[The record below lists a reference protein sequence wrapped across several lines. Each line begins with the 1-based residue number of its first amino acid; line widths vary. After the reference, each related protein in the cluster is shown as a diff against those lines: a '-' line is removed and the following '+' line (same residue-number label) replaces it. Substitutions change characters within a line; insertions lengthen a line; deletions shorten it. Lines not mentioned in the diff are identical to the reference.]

1 MKQHVQLPG
10 ATMISCFFDLI
21 RRKVRSFW
29 GSMSR
34 TVLLAFMV
42 SWWSRPAYWTV
53 VELSR
58 VVRIGMPVMRC
69 NLELRSS
76 GLSGRC
82 THCKIYWRSL
92 ILTDGEKL
100 MGGSITGWHQF
111 QLPVCL
117 TTSLSPFRV
126 LNRDESRAVYKFD
139 CGFLSIEVRTHELP
153 LLVMPLPLL
162 FISAGFYFMDML

>member
-1 MKQHVQLPG
+1 MKELAASPCILRSVPAPRLQNPSAFQARFKPGKEKSIWSMKQHVQLPG

-100 MGGSITGWHQF
+100 TERGITGWHQF
-111 QLPVCL
+111 
-117 TTSLSPFRV
+117 
-126 LNRDESRAVYKFD
+126 
-139 CGFLSIEVRTHELP
+139 
-153 LLVMPLPLL
+153 
-162 FISAGFYFMDML
+162 